1 MTLAPGSHTFGP
13 KLGGG
18 HLTVKT
24 RRSSLAAVAAHD
36 LTLEV
41 TEWEGTLE
49 IGEDE
54 AQTRIELKADG
65 GSLRVSDDEKGVTT
79 RTDLDKESVH
89 ENIASEV
96 LKGTSITFRS
106 TSTSTEESEEGR
118 RLRVQGELE
127 LGGQTAQVDFELEI
141 GEDEEDEDEDGKD
154 DGKDEDEGGKDEDE
168 DDKDEKDDGEHKD
181 DNGKAD
187 HEESGDAKGE
197 HDDDKGDDDKGDAD
211 DDDEPEQDQND
222 RPISGS
228 AVVKQSDFGI
238 EPYSSL
244 LGAISVADEVVVEFE
259 GKLSP

>member
-13 KLGGG
+13 NNGGG

-24 RRSSLAAVAAHD
+24 QRASLAAVAAHD

-49 IGEDE
+49 IGEDGGQ
-54 AQTRIELKADG
+54 ARVELKADG
-65 GSLRVSDDEKGVTT
+65 GSLRVIDDEKGVTT
-79 RTDLDKESVH
+79 LTDLDKESVH
-89 ENIASEV
+89 ENIAAEV
-96 LKGTSITFRS
+96 LKGTSITFR
-106 TSTSTEESEEGR
+106 STSTEESEEGR

-141 GEDEEDEDEDGKD
+141 GEDEDEEEEDEDTGDEGDEDGKD
-154 DGKDEDEGGKDEDE
+154 EEDAGKDDHQEPGDAKSEHDDEGDGDGDGDEGGDE
-168 DDKDEKDDGEHKD
+168 DD
-181 DNGKAD
+181 
-187 HEESGDAKGE
+187 EEG
-197 HDDDKGDDDKGDAD
+197 GDDDV
-211 DDDEPEQDQND
+211 PEQDQND
-222 RPISGS
+222 RPISGT

-244 LGAISVADEVVVEFE
+244 LGAINVADEVVVEFE